1 MIERGKFRSL
11 TLINWNGFFARTFDL
26 DELVTTLS
34 GGNGA
39 GKSTTMAAFV
49 TALIPDLTLLHFR
62 NTTEA
67 GATSGSRDKGL
78 HGKLKAGVCYST
90 LDVINSRHQ
99 RVVVGVR
106 LQQVAGR
113 DRKVDIKPFAIQGL
127 PTSIQPTQLLTET
140 LNERQ
145 ARVLSLQELKDKVE
159 AIEGVQ
165 FKQFNS
171 ITDYHSLM
179 FDLGIVARRLRSA
192 SDRSKYYRLI
202 EASLYGGI
210 SSAITRSLRDYL
222 LPENSGVRK
231 AFQDMEAA
239 LRENRMTLE
248 AIRVTQSD
256 RDLFKHLI
264 SEATDYVAADYMR
277 HANERRIHLDKA
289 LEFRRELHLSRKQLA
304 TEQFKHVDMARELAE
319 HSGAEGDLETD
330 YQAASDHL
338 NLVQTAIRQQE
349 KIERYESDLDELQMR
364 LEEQNEIVA
373 EAHEQQEEN
382 EARAEAAELEV
393 DELKSQLA
401 DYQQALDVQ
410 QTRAIQYQQ
419 ALQALERARAVCHL
433 PDLTADSADE
443 WLETFQAKEQEA
455 TEKLL
460 TLEQK
465 MSVAQTAHSQF
476 EHAYQLVA
484 AISGPVSR
492 SEAWEAA
499 RELLRDSNNQR
510 HLTEQV
516 QPLRMRLNELEQRL
530 REQQEAERLLA
541 DFCKRQG
548 KQFDPEDL
556 ETLHEELEER
566 IATLQQGVS
575 EASEQRVSLRQEQ
588 EQVQARIKRLSLRAP
603 VWLAAQTSLN
613 QLCEQSNEE
622 FESSQHVT
630 EYMQQLLERERDVT
644 VERDEVGARK
654 RAIDEEIERLSQPGG
669 AEDPR
674 LNALAE
680 RFGGVLLSEI
690 YDDISLDDAPY
701 FSALYGPSRHAI
713 VVPDLSLV
721 REQLENLEDCPEDLY
736 LIEGDPSSFDDSVFT
751 VEEMDAAVLVK
762 TAERQ
767 WRYSRL
773 PELPLFGRAAR
784 ENRLEKLHAERE
796 TLAERFATLSFDVQK
811 SQRLHQSFSRFIG
824 QHLGVAFDEDPE
836 EEIRQLN
843 TRRGEIERAISN
855 HENDNQQQ
863 RQQFDLAKEGVA
875 QLNRLLPRVSLLNDE
890 TLADRCDEIRER
902 LMEAEEAA
910 RFIHQH
916 GSQLAKLEAVA
927 SVLQSDPEQFEQ
939 LKEDY
944 QYAQQI
950 QRDARQQAFAL
961 TEVVQRRA
969 HFSYSDSAA
978 MLDGNSDLN
987 EKLRSRLEQA
997 EAERTR
1003 SREALRSHSQKLSQ
1017 FSQLMASLK
1026 SSFDTKKELLND
1038 LHKELQDIGVRADT
1052 GAEERARVRRDELH
1066 TALSNNRSR
1075 RNQLEK
1081 ALTYCEAE
1089 MSNLTRKLRQL
1100 ERSYFDM
1107 REQVVTAKAG
1117 WCAVMRM
1124 VKDNGVERR
1133 LHRRELAYQ
1142 TGDELRSMSDKAL
1155 GALRLAVADNE
1166 HLRDVLRMSEDPKRP
1181 ERKIQFFV
1189 AVYQHLRER
1198 IRQDI
1203 IRTDDPVEAI
1213 EQMEI
1218 ELGRLTEELTSRE
1231 QKLAISSR
1239 SVANIIRKT
1248 IQREQNRIRMLNQ
1261 GLQSVSFGQVNSVRL
1276 NVNVREAHATL
1287 LSVLSEQHEQHQ
1299 DLFNSN
1305 RLSFSEALA
1314 KLYQRL
1320 NPQIDMGQRTPQTIG
1335 EELLDYRN
1343 YLEMEVEVNRG
1354 TDGWLRAE
1362 SGALSTGEAIGTGM
1376 SILVMV
1382 VQSWED
1388 ESRRL
1393 RGKDISPCRLLFL
1406 DEAAR
1411 LDARSIATLFELCER
1426 LEMQL
1431 IIAAPENISPEKGT
1445 TYKLVRK
1452 VFNNHEHV
1460 HVVGLRGFAAP
1471 LPEALPGTAEV
1482 S

>member
-78 HGKLKAGVCYST
+78 HGKLKAGVCYSM
-90 LDVINSRHQ
+90 LDVLNSRHQ

-127 PTSIQPTQLLTET
+127 PMSVQPTQLVTET

-145 ARVLSLQELKDKVE
+145 ARVLSLSELKEKLDE
-159 AIEGVQ
+159 MEGVQ

-179 FDLGIVARRLRSA
+179 FDLGIIARRLRSA
-192 SDRSKYYRLI
+192 SDRSKFYRLI

-264 SEATDYVAADYMR
+264 SEATNYVAADYMR

-289 LEFRRELHLSRKQLA
+289 LEYRRELHTSRKQLA
-304 TEQFKHVDMARELAE
+304 AEQYKHVD
-319 HSGAEGDLETD
+319 LEAD

-338 NLVQTAIRQQE
+338 NLVQTALRQQE
-349 KIERYESDLDELQMR
+349 KIERYEADLEELQVR
-364 LEEQNEIVA
+364 LEEQNEVVA
-373 EAHEQQEEN
+373 EAVDRQDEN

-410 QTRAIQYQQ
+410 QTRAIQYTQAIQ
-419 ALQALERARAVCHL
+419 ALNRAKELCHL
-433 PDLTADSADE
+433 PDLTADSAAE

-476 EHAYQLVA
+476 EQAYQLVA
-484 AISGPVSR
+484 AINGPLAR
-492 SEAWEAA
+492 GEAWSVA
-499 RELLRDSNNQR
+499 RELLREGVEQR
-510 HLTEQV
+510 HLAEQV
-516 QPLRMRLNELEQRL
+516 QPLRMRLSELEQRL
-530 REQQEAERLLA
+530 REQQDAERLLA
-541 DFCKRQG
+541 EFCKRQG
-548 KQFDPEDL
+548 KQFDID
-556 ETLHEELEER
+556 ELEALHQELEAR
-566 IATLQQGVS
+566 IAALSDSVS
-575 EASEQRVSLRQEQ
+575 SASEQRMTLRQEQ
-588 EQVQARIKRLSLRAP
+588 EQLQSRIQHLMKRAP
-603 VWLAAQTSLN
+603 VWLAAQNSLN
-613 QLCEQSNEE
+613 QLSEQCGEE
-622 FESSQHVT
+622 FTSSQDVT
-630 EYMQQLLERERDVT
+630 EYLQQLLEREREAI

-654 RAIDEEIERLSQPGG
+654 NAVDEEIERLSQPGG
-669 AEDPR
+669 AEDQR

-690 YDDISLDDAPY
+690 YDDVSLEDAPY

-713 VVPDLSLV
+713 VVPDLSLIT
-721 REQLENLEDCPEDLY
+721 EQLEGLTDCPEDLY
-736 LIEGDPSSFDDSVFT
+736 FIEGDPQSFDDSVFS
-751 VEEMDAAVLVK
+751 VDELEKAVVVK

-767 WRYSRL
+767 WRYSRF
-773 PELPLFGRAAR
+773 PTVPIFGRAAR
-784 ENRLEKLHAERE
+784 ESRIETLHAERE
-796 TLAERFATLSFDVQK
+796 GLSERFATLSFDVQK
-811 SQRLHQSFSRFIG
+811 TQRLHQAFSRFIG
-824 QHLGVAFDEDPE
+824 SHLSVAFEADPE
-836 EEIRQLN
+836 AEIRQLN
-843 TRRGEIERAISN
+843 GRRVELERALSN
-855 HENDNQQQ
+855 HENDNQQS
-863 RQQFDLAKEGVA
+863 RMQFEQAKEGVSA
-875 QLNRLLPRVSLLNDE
+875 LNRLLPRLNLLADD
-890 TLADRCDEIRER
+890 TLADRVDEIRER
-902 LMEAEEAA
+902 LDEAQEAA
-910 RFIHQH
+910 RFVQQH
-916 GSQLAKLEAVA
+916 GNQLAKLEPIV
-927 SVLQSDPEQFEQ
+927 SVLQNDPEQFEQ

-944 QYAQQI
+944 AYSQQM

-969 HFSYSDSAA
+969 HFSYSDSAE
-978 MLDGNSDLN
+978 MLSGNSDLN
-987 EKLRSRLEQA
+987 EKLRERLELA

-1003 SREALRSHSQKLSQ
+1003 AREALRSHAAQLSQ
-1017 FSQLMASLK
+1017 YNQVMASLK
-1026 SSFDTKKELLND
+1026 SSYDTKKELLND
-1038 LHKELQDIGVRADT
+1038 LQRELQDIGVRADS
-1052 GAEERARVRRDELH
+1052 GAEERARIRRDELH
-1066 TALSNNRSR
+1066 AQLSNNRAR

-1081 ALTYCEAE
+1081 ALTFCEAE
-1089 MSNLTRKLRQL
+1089 MENLTRRLRKL
-1100 ERSYFDM
+1100 ERDYFEM

-1133 LHRRELAYQ
+1133 LHRRELAYLS
-1142 TGDELRSMSDKAL
+1142 GDELRSMSDKAL

-1218 ELGRLTEELTSRE
+1218 ELSRLTEELTSRE

-1248 IQREQNRIRMLNQ
+1248 IQREPYPSAEPGPAKRVVWPGKQR
-1261 GLQSVSFGQVNSVRL
+1261 S
-1276 NVNVREAHATL
+1276 
-1287 LSVLSEQHEQHQ
+1287 SE
-1299 DLFNSN
+1299 
-1305 RLSFSEALA
+1305 R
-1314 KLYQRL
+1314 
-1320 NPQIDMGQRTPQTIG
+1320 QRTR
-1335 EELLDYRN
+1335 DAC
-1343 YLEMEVEVNRG
+1343 YLAGR
-1354 TDGWLRAE
+1354 TFR
-1362 SGALSTGEAIGTGM
+1362 
-1376 SILVMV
+1376 
-1382 VQSWED
+1382 
-1388 ESRRL
+1388 
-1393 RGKDISPCRLLFL
+1393 
-1406 DEAAR
+1406 
-1411 LDARSIATLFELCER
+1411 
-1426 LEMQL
+1426 
-1431 IIAAPENISPEKGT
+1431 
-1445 TYKLVRK
+1445 
-1452 VFNNHEHV
+1452 
-1460 HVVGLRGFAAP
+1460 
-1471 LPEALPGTAEV
+1471 TA
-1482 S
+1482 

>member
-11 TLINWNGFFARTFDL
+11 TLVNWNGFFARTFDL

-78 HGKLKAGVCYST
+78 HGKLRAGVCYSV

-127 PTSIQPTQLLTET
+127 PTSILPTQLLTET
-140 LNERQ
+140 LNDRQ
-145 ARVLSLQELKDKVE
+145 ARVVSLNELKDKLE
-159 AIEGVQ
+159 AMEGVQ

-171 ITDYHSLM
+171 ITEYHSLM
-179 FDLGIVARRLRSA
+179 FDLGVVARRLRSA

-210 SSAITRSLRDYL
+210 SSTITRSLRDYL

-264 SEATDYVAADYMR
+264 SEATNYVAADYMR

-289 LEFRRELHLSRKQLA
+289 LEYRRDLFTSRSQLA
-304 TEQFKHVDMARELAE
+304 AEQYKHVDMARELQE
-319 HSGAEGDLETD
+319 HNGAEGDLEAD

-338 NLVQTAIRQQE
+338 NLVQTALRQQE
-349 KIERYESDLDELQMR
+349 KIERYEADLDELQIR
-364 LEEQNEIVA
+364 LEEQNEVVA
-373 EAHEQQEEN
+373 EAVDRQEEN

-410 QTRAIQYQQ
+410 QTRAIQYNQ
-419 ALQALERARAVCHL
+419 ALQRWSAKALCHL
-433 PDLTADSADE
+433 PDLTPESADE

-455 TEKLL
+455 TEKMLS
-460 TLEQK
+460 LEQK
-465 MSVAQTAHSQF
+465 MSVANRAHSQF
-476 EHAYQLVA
+476 EQAYQLVA
-484 AISGPVSR
+484 AINGPWR
-492 SEAWEAA
+492 ANEAWDVA
-499 RELLRDSNNQR
+499 REFVRDGVNQR
-510 HLTEQV
+510 HQAEQAQGV
-516 QPLRMRLNELEQRL
+516 RSRLNELEQRL
-530 REQQEAERLLA
+530 REQQDAERQLA
-541 DFCKRQG
+541 EFCKRQG
-548 KQFDPEDL
+548 KRYDIDDL
-556 ETLHEELEER
+556 ETLHQELEAR
-566 IATLQQGVS
+566 IASLADSVS
-575 EASEQRVSLRQEQ
+575 NAQEQRMALRQEL
-588 EQVQARIKRLSLRAP
+588 EQLQSRTQTLMRRAP
-603 VWLAAQTSLN
+603 VWLAAQNSLN
-613 QLCEQSNEE
+613 QLCEQSGEQFASGQE
-622 FESSQHVT
+622 VT
-630 EYMQQLLERERDVT
+630 EYLQQLLEREREAI
-644 VERDEVGARK
+644 VERDEVGRRK

-669 AEDPR
+669 SEDPR

-690 YDDISLDDAPY
+690 YDDVSLDDAPY

-713 VVPDLSLV
+713 VVPDLSRV
-721 REQLENLEDCPEDLY
+721 AEQLEGLEDCPEDLY
-736 LIEGDPSSFDDSVFT
+736 LIEGDPQSFDDSVFS
-751 VEEMDAAVLVK
+751 VDELEKAVVVK
-762 TAERQ
+762 IADIQ
-767 WRYSRL
+767 WRYSRF
-773 PELPLFGRAAR
+773 PALPLFGRAAR
-784 ENRLEKLHAERE
+784 ENRIETLHAERE
-796 TLAERFATLSFDVQK
+796 SLSERFGTLSFDVQK
-811 SQRLHQSFSRFIG
+811 TQRLHQAFSRFIE
-824 QHLGVAFDEDPE
+824 QHLAVTFEDDPE
-836 EEIRQLN
+836 EEIRKLKQA
-843 TRRGEIERAISN
+843 RGELERTVSA
-855 HENDNQQQ
+855 HESDNQQNRVQ
-863 RQQFDLAKEGVA
+863 YEQAKEGVTA
-875 QLNRLLPRVSLLNDE
+875 LNRILPRLNLLADD
-890 TLADRCDEIRER
+890 TLADRVDEIQER
-902 LMEAEEAA
+902 LDETQEA
-910 RFIHQH
+910 RFIQQY
-916 GSQLAKLEAVA
+916 GNELAKLEPIFRCCRAN
-927 SVLQSDPEQFEQ
+927 PEQFEQ

-944 QYAQQI
+944 AYAQQT

-961 TEVVQRRA
+961 AEVVQRRA
-969 HFSYSDSAA
+969 HFSYSDSAE
-978 MLDGNSDLN
+978 MLSGNSDLN
-987 EKLRSRLEQA
+987 EKLRQRLEQA
-997 EAERTR
+997 ESER
-1003 SREALRSHSQKLSQ
+1003 SRARDAMRAHAAQLSQ
-1017 FSQLMASLK
+1017 YNQVLASLK
-1026 SSFDTKKELLND
+1026 SSYDTKKELLND
-1038 LHKELQDIGVRADT
+1038 LYKELQDIGVRADA
-1052 GAEERARVRRDELH
+1052 GKKRARARRHELH
-1066 TALSNNRSR
+1066 MQLSNNRSR

-1081 ALTYCEAE
+1081 ALTFCEAE
-1089 MSNLTRKLRQL
+1089 MDNLTRKLRKL
-1100 ERSYFDM
+1100 ERDYCEM

-1117 WCAVMRM
+1117 WCAVMRL

-1133 LHRRELAYQ
+1133 LHRRELAYLSA
-1142 TGDELRSMSDKAL
+1142 DELRSMSDKAL

-1166 HLRDVLRMSEDPKRP
+1166 HLRDVLRISEDPKRP

-1218 ELGRLTEELTSRE
+1218 ELSRLTEELTNRE

-1276 NVNVREAHATL
+1276 NVNVRETHSML
-1287 LSVLSEQHEQHQ
+1287 LDVLSEQHEQHQ

-1305 RLSFSEALA
+1305 RLTFSEALA

-1354 TDGWLRAE
+1354 SDGWLRAE

-1460 HVVGLRGFAAP
+1460 HVVGLRGFDAP
-1471 LPEALPGTAEV
+1471 LPEALPGTADA